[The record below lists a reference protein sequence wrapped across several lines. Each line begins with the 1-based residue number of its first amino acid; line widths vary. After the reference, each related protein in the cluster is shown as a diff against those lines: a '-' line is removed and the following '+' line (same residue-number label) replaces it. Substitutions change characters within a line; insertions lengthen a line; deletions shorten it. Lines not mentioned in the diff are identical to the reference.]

1 MSVNK
6 YATNLVYLTHTNRD
20 DEIESKIIYS
30 ILNKQPK
37 RADTYWFLHPD
48 IMDEPNTIE
57 YELTQVVPGI
67 IYRIDFR
74 LGFKIEPRIN
84 LFFKQVLDEME
95 LNGEIDLT
103 SKYESLRKYNI
114 DTDFLFVIIDRIP
127 NYDFDFSFHDK
138 VMMSLF
144 KIFRVIGVSDVK
156 SFGLDTSN
164 VLVEKVPLMI
174 DKSYK
179 RLIKRRKND

>member
-1 MSVNK
+1 MKVFKSANSDMSVNK

-30 ILNKQPK
+30 ILNKTTK
-37 RADTYWFLHPD
+37 TRRHLLVFTSD

-84 LFFKQVLDEME
+84 LFFKQVLDEWNSM
-95 LNGEIDLT
+95 
-103 SKYESLRKYNI
+103 
-114 DTDFLFVIIDRIP
+114 V
-127 NYDFDFSFHDK
+127 
-138 VMMSLF
+138 
-144 KIFRVIGVSDVK
+144 
-156 SFGLDTSN
+156 
-164 VLVEKVPLMI
+164 
-174 DKSYK
+174 
-179 RLIKRRKND
+179 RLIDQ